1 MSAPTPLR
9 EPQRRRAPNS
19 DPSTTEST
27 TPELSTADL
36 ISQLQAD
43 RLWLL
48 RQIDAGLWPQWR
60 LDLAALEREL
70 GQLLDQAG
78 ERFPQS

>member
-1 MSAPTPLR
+1 MGSHLGTVMPNPPSSSPETVPAPTESAGDDLR
-9 EPQRRRAPNS
+9 SVLEG
-19 DPSTTEST
+19 
-27 TPELSTADL
+27 
-36 ISQLQAD
+36 LQQD

-48 RQIDAGLWPQWR
+48 RQLDSGRWPEWR

-78 ERFPQS
+78 ERLE